1 MKFFFIFSFILS
13 STGLCQDN
21 PFLAP
26 MGSFEGI
33 TGNTGIARDGSV
45 GAVFYNPAGLST
57 LTTSKISGS
66 ASAFGLSS
74 VTTEGNGFKDTRTH
88 INSIPTQISSIF
100 TQKKFNWAFSIL
112 VPDSTSTNIN
122 RTTLSPEYGNYVEN
136 IDIKSQ
142 NTLIGPSIGFLSN
155 SNFKFGLSLFLQKNE
170 RKETSDTS
178 YGLDNGSPKYLD
190 TYRDENT
197 AYVFFPLFGFLYDV
211 TSRFSFGLRF
221 SGPSAL
227 ISGHHKS
234 TIKQYQ
240 NDGTN
245 GEESKT
251 DSQEKNRKYKRPMDV
266 GIGFSFDFSDNFKVL
281 FDISNQFETKYTAYM
296 HDAYDENEIIDLKNV
311 QRYNLGL
318 EYRTSLHDALTMGLN
333 YNPDPR
339 KKEGYPFYNRLD
351 FYGLTLG
358 YRELER
364 ISDTTVGLFF
374 NQAKSDNESS
384 KTTYNIVG
392 VFLSTA
398 ISFHQ

>member
-1 MKFFFIFSFILS
+1 MKFFFIFFFIFS
-13 STGLCQDN
+13 STGLCQVN

-74 VTTEGNGFKDTRTH
+74 VSTEGNGFKDTRTH

-100 TQKKFNWAFSIL
+100 TRNKFNWAFSIL
-112 VPDSTSTNIN
+112 VPDSTTTNIN

-136 IDIKSQ
+136 IDINSQ
-142 NTLIGPSIGFLSN
+142 NTLIGPSIGFKTDINL
-155 SNFKFGLSLFLQKNE
+155 KFGLSVFFQKNE
-170 RKETSDTS
+170 HKETSDTS

-190 TYRDENT
+190 VYRDENS
-197 AYVFFPLFGFLYDV
+197 AYVLFPLFGVLYNIKKNL
-211 TSRFSFGLRF
+211 SFGMRFSA
-221 SGPSAL
+221 PSYL
-227 ISGHHKS
+227 LSGHHKS
-234 TIKQYQ
+234 TLKQYQ
-240 NDGTN
+240 NDGT
-245 GEESKT
+245 GEESQT
-251 DSQEKNRKYKRPMDV
+251 KNVSKKRKYRRPMDLGF
-266 GIGFSFDFSDNFKVL
+266 GISYSLTERLRVL
-281 FDISNQFETKYTAYM
+281 LDISNQFEEKYTAYLQ
-296 HDAYDENEIIDLKNV
+296 DAYDEDEIINLKNV
-311 QRYNLGL
+311 LRYNLGL

-351 FYGLTLG
+351 FYGVTLG

-384 KTTYNIVG
+384 KTTYNILG

-398 ISFHQ
+398 ISFHH